1 MISSF
6 TISSFRCLEQL
17 QLDDLKRA
25 NVFYGYNGAGKTTVL
40 KSLMFYFAKQHVQQ
54 FANFHYWGDP
64 SQLFSFHE
72 AKNIDIETIHENGLK
87 DTVHHAISL
96 EDEKLNW
103 SINGQKMSDF
113 SFDLPFSFY
122 NPIESYSMDQ
132 AVEHLRIVE
141 ANKYKQSLL
150 YVLQTIESNLQDIYV
165 KDGILVTKINEM
177 ELPFN
182 LSGTGF
188 QRTFKLFSILFEKE
202 NTPYFLEVP
211 NQGFHPGVLRTVFRY
226 LHEFSKKCDR
236 QLFFTCL
243 NEEILDHYLSAFKE
257 DVSFY
262 RAEKGKVNFI
272 KKRFI

>member
-6 TISSFRCLEQL
+6 NISSFRCLEQF
-17 QLDDLKRA
+17 QLDELKRA

-40 KSLMFYFAKQHVQQ
+40 KSFMFYFAKQHVQQ
-54 FANFHYWGDP
+54 FANLHYWGEP
-64 SQLFSFHE
+64 SQIFSFHE
-72 AKNIDIETIHENGLK
+72 SKNIDIETIHENGLK
-87 DTVHHAISL
+87 DAVHHTISL

-103 SINGQKMSDF
+103 SVNGQKMSDI
-113 SFDLPFSFY
+113 SLDLPFSFY

-132 AVEHLRIVE
+132 AIEHLRIVE
-141 ANKYKQSLL
+141 ENGYKENLL
-150 YVLQTIESNLQDIYV
+150 SILRTIESNLQDVYLQ
-165 KDGILVTKINEM
+165 DGMLVTKINEM

-211 NQGFHPGVLRTVFRY
+211 NQGFHPGLLRVVFRS
-226 LHEFSKKCDR
+226 LHQFSKRCDR

-243 NEEILDHYLSAFKE
+243 SEEILDHYLSAFQE
-257 DVSFY
+257 DLSIY
-262 RAEKGKVNFI
+262 YLKKGKVNHI